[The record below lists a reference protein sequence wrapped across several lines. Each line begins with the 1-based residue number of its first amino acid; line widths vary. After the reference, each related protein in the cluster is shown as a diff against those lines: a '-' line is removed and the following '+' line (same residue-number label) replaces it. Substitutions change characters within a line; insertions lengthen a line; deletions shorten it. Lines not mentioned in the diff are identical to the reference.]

1 MGFKEGRYGY
11 RVDFRRTSGF
21 QGALRV
27 EKAPDRLNDHRR
39 VRPIERVEVRLL
51 GTKGKA
57 LAVFVDSLIRDE
69 ASHTNVVSG
78 APMSE
83 TTSNDAEINVGVRT
97 AERLVYLA
105 EKHPEGANFYVT

>member
-1 MGFKEGRYGY
+1 M
-11 RVDFRRTSGF
+11 
-21 QGALRV
+21 
-27 EKAPDRLNDHRR
+27 
-39 VRPIERVEVRLL
+39 
-51 GTKGKA
+51 
-57 LAVFVDSLIRDE
+57 DSLIRDE

-78 APMSE
+78 TPMSE